1 MQTQVSQMRA
11 SLRGNRQKSFQY
23 PFRHE
28 HLKLRNLSF
37 ANRVLAGFGSQ
48 SLTSVA
54 TRIYELRI
62 ENQILHF
69 PFVKTEKLIN
79 CIENNIGYGFDTDIQ
94 KPGQNV
100 LWCSENISRKRAN
113 ETSRLTLHRK

>member
-1 MQTQVSQMRA
+1 MANLLCLSD
-11 SLRGNRQKSFQY
+11 
-23 PFRHE
+23 
-28 HLKLRNLSF
+28 LSF